1 MTDTST
7 PQFPSVLLGA
17 DGPWREQAVQGCAQ
31 AAPAAPP
38 SPAELGAAAAR
49 AAQARAGARAA
60 RELLES
66 DGLTWGAAARAG
78 LVIGGYALEIG
89 LAVIERAGPLAR
101 DAAVAW
107 IESKLNEGR

>member
-17 DGPWREQAVQGCAQ
+17 DGPWREQAV
-31 AAPAAPP
+31 APP